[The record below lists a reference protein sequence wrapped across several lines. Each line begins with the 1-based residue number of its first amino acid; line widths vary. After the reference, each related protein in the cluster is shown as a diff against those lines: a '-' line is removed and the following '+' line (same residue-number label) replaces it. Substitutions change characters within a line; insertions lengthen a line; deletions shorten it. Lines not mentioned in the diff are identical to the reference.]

1 MKRLFIAFL
10 LTAAVGFTFAGND
23 NNKETSNTPA
33 VEQTVVLTGKVIDL
47 STNETLTGV
56 EINLEGTDIKVYS
69 DLDGNFEIKDVKPG
83 DYNIVASYI
92 SYKKSLVES
101 FKAETNANVEIK
113 LEAAN

>member
-1 MKRLFIAFL
+1 MKKLFITL
-10 LTAAVGFTFAGND
+10 LLIATVGATFAGND
-23 NNKETSNTPA
+23 NTNEPSNTPA
-33 VEQTVVLTGKVIDL
+33 AAQTITLTGKVIDL

-56 EINLEGTDIKVYS
+56 EINIEGTDIKVYS

-101 FKAETNANVEIK
+101 FNAETNANVEIK

>member
-1 MKRLFIAFL
+1 MKKLFITLL
-10 LTAAVGFTFAGND
+10 LTAAAGFTFAGND
-23 NNKETSNTPA
+23 NNKETANTGA
-33 VEQTVVLTGKVIDL
+33 VEQTICLTGKVIDL

-92 SYKKSLVES
+92 SYKKSFVES
-101 FKAETNANVEIK
+101 FNADANANVEIK

>member
-1 MKRLFIAFL
+1 MKKLLITLFLA
-10 LTAAVGFTFAGND
+10 AAVGFTFAEND
-23 NNKETSNTPA
+23 STKEAANKGA
-33 VEQTVVLTGKVIDL
+33 VEQTICLTGKVIDL
-47 STNETLTGV
+47 TTNETLTGV

-101 FKAETNANVEIK
+101 FKADENANVEIK
-113 LEAAN
+113 LESAN

>member
-1 MKRLFIAFL
+1 MKKLLITIL
-10 LTAAVGFTFAGND
+10 LTVSVGFTFAGND
-23 NNKETSNTPA
+23 KTKDVSNTPVA
-33 VEQTVVLTGKVIDL
+33 AQTVTLKGKVIDL

-101 FKAETNANVEIK
+101 FNAKTNANVEIK